1 MSRNGTG
8 GTGGK
13 RGSWEVG
20 RSELIEVKGFAELE
34 KKHKAKSD
42 EAWKLGG
49 LEAAKLEGDRLR
61 SLLSSLG
68 LLG

>member
-1 MSRNGTG
+1 
-8 GTGGK
+8 
-13 RGSWEVG
+13 
-20 RSELIEVKGFAELE
+20 LIEVKGFAELE